1 MITAVQKVKKS
12 NKIGVPGRAGTEA
25 PVWGRTVLGQEEMT
39 PGTFRGHATCCR
51 RASGWGGVGG
61 PGFVGS
67 EFLQLWVKKTK
78 CQVQSCQENNAKFR
92 AWVRAWAWVRVWA
105 WVRAW
110 VRVWMWMRV
119 WMWVRA
125 WERVWAWVWGLEP
138 AFHSL
143 WCPFHGV

>member
-1 MITAVQKVKKS
+1 MGEE
-12 NKIGVPGRAGTEA
+12 NKMP
-25 PVWGRTVLGQEEMT
+25 
-39 PGTFRGHATCCR
+39 
-51 RASGWGGVGG
+51 S
-61 PGFVGS
+61 S
-67 EFLQLWVKKTK
+67 ELPRKQ
-78 CQVQSCQENNAKFR
+78 NAKFR